1 MDAAVRILDQKN
13 FFDVG
18 VDDLVQEAG
27 VARGTFYIY
36 FRDKYDLLAAL
47 SRRLNDELFDQAHVK
62 LDRHTKPYDRIRL
75 SLRRVIAAWEQHA
88 MLFRA
93 TTQAALIRPD
103 FLTLNQELRLPFVRQ
118 IRRDIERSIEH
129 GHAKPIDAAVA
140 AKALAA
146 MMDWFC
152 LTWFGLNEPPFPGAE
167 RDIDRVT
174 DNLALLWYRAVYGAD
189 PE

>member
-1 MDAAVRILDQKN
+1 MTTSVRPGGPSIAPGRGNPATRTLLRDAAVRILDQKN

-18 VDDLVQEAG
+18 VDDRVQEAG

-47 SRRLNDELFDQAHVK
+47 SQRLNDELFDQAHVK

-103 FLTLNQELRLPFVRQ
+103 FLT
-118 IRRDIERSIEH
+118 
-129 GHAKPIDAAVA
+129 
-140 AKALAA
+140 
-146 MMDWFC
+146 
-152 LTWFGLNEPPFPGAE
+152 
-167 RDIDRVT
+167 RVT
-174 DNLALLWYRAVYGAD
+174 PVARLLAGMGTRSRSMRRWR
-189 PE
+189 PRPSQR